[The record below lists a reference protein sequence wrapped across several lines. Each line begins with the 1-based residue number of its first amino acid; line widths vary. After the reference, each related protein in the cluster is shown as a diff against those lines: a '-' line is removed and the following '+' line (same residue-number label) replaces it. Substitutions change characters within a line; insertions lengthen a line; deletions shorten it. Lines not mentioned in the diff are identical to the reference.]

1 MGILDEWKLRVLCSG
16 FLARGA
22 YAWVESYDGGEDD
35 EKVIKIMLPMIAI
48 AVLACVVGYYIK
60 NKFFKNDEKDEDKDI
75 QEKSIAGM
83 NFPAP
88 KANKPWLN
96 MAAQGTKGPIGPPG
110 GYEYTLP
117 GYQQAT
123 DKRTNSQNSGKSNAS
138 SGYAS
143 HMTGVH
149 QVSEKRRY
157 QQRAEKESRE
167 NKRDAKTSKSH
178 KSDSNKKSKK
188 SRDDAPQVKP
198 ALRPPSG
205 GKPQDRRR
213 DRPNPSNPQAFNPA
227 SRPSRGGNRH

>member
-157 QQRAEKESRE
+157 QQRAE
-167 NKRDAKTSKSH
+167 
-178 KSDSNKKSKK
+178 
-188 SRDDAPQVKP
+188 APQVKP

-205 GKPQDRRR
+205 AKPQDRRR

>member
-157 QQRAEKESRE
+157 QQRAE
-167 NKRDAKTSKSH
+167 
-178 KSDSNKKSKK
+178 
-188 SRDDAPQVKP
+188 APQVKP

-205 GKPQDRRR
+205 TKPQDRRR